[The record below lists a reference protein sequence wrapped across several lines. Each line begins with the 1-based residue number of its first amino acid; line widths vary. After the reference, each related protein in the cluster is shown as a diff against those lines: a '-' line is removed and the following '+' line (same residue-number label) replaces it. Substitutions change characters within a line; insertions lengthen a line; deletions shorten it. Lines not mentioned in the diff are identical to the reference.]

1 VLMDRAGSAQQR
13 KEISAKS
20 SQKKNLSKGQ

>member
-1 VLMDRAGSAQQR
+1 MDRAGSAQQR